1 MQSSNWWCHQWLVW
15 YHDEYRK
22 MIKRLIM
29 VQVTLTDLKRST
41 LTLHILFKKTKNKQT
56 LYDGKGQKLGFQK
69 PKGDVIVA
77 MLMFYIQFVIV
88 SKIIQINQHNR
99 HYSSLWRWG
108 LAKGQLKRTEGLY
121 SRQEFGMCLIVVW
134 ILWYEW
140 CHLTL
145 RDLLTLTSSCLA
157 CWKLADVLWLLK
169 MWNFSEHL
177 GKWLPMRWLHISNS
191 ALPP

>member
-1 MQSSNWWCHQWLVW
+1 
-15 YHDEYRK
+15 

-121 SRQEFGMCLIVVW
+121 SRQEFGMCLIVV
-134 ILWYEW
+134 
-140 CHLTL
+140 
-145 RDLLTLTSSCLA
+145 
-157 CWKLADVLWLLK
+157 
-169 MWNFSEHL
+169 
-177 GKWLPMRWLHISNS
+177 
-191 ALPP
+191 